1 MRTTKKRNSWD
12 KMRGAVSFPLIM
24 PRLRQRK
31 ILGFATCLMSIVDQ
45 ISCMEG
51 AWRTMHMRKYSKKF
65 HLVSQ
70 KMSESQRMGALALGT

>member
-1 MRTTKKRNSWD
+1 
-12 KMRGAVSFPLIM
+12 M

-65 HLVSQ
+65 HLSR
-70 KMSESQRMGALALGT
+70 QRDYVPSARAPTLWDSDIFWETRWVGE